1 MLVDKKHIS
10 QSGVSVFLIINLLSY
25 GIFIYEIS
33 NENFSYRPSFR
44 TSELLKENIL
54 ELEPVTLILP
64 LYEQNSVQSEL
75 LDIEVSTNI
84 NTYVAYK
91 YFPTTIKDTQLWQKN
106 RITNLRNFYNGD
118 CDALKEL
125 KTFYFIDFSENDCG
139 TIVYELENYI
149 IFKNK

>member
-1 MLVDKKHIS
+1 M
-10 QSGVSVFLIINLLSY
+10 
-25 GIFIYEIS
+25 
-33 NENFSYRPSFR
+33 
-44 TSELLKENIL
+44 
-54 ELEPVTLILP
+54 P

-91 YFPTTIKDTQLWQKN
+91 YFPTTIKDTQLWQN